1 MANILLV
8 EPDYKNKF
16 PPIGLMKI
24 ASYHRNKGDYVE
36 FYKGK
41 APYLKISNIDRVYI
55 TTLFTFYYDI
65 SVDTIKH
72 YLNYIPKNNI
82 FIGGIAATLLADT
95 FKKELKVN
103 NIIEGQLY
111 SSSLIGFSDNVNI
124 DNLPLDYDIL
134 DDISYE
140 YPAGNNFFIYTT
152 RGCPRKCPFCAV
164 PSLEPEF
171 KYTNNLISQINHIRN
186 TYGDKRNVLILDNNI
201 LYTTELESIIKDLN
215 YLGFLNNTLNFV
227 YPHQVNIL
235 IGKIRRRR
243 QFSLSTFKQEEELRS
258 FLKNFKRRIKNNKL
272 KNKYSL
278 IVDKIKKEED
288 IFYTVL
294 KYKNEIDPIVEK
306 YRFKNK
312 LQRYVDFN
320 QGLDCRLLNEKRMKI
335 LSKIPVK
342 PFRIS
347 YDNIKITKKYKIAF
361 NLSYKYGVKYYS
373 NYMLYNY
380 KDIPQDLWKRLHNT
394 IKLYETKTDI
404 QGFSFPMKY
413 TPIDIKNRDFIS
425 TKWNKKYLS
434 GLNVIL
440 NVTKGVVAKELDF
453 FYKAFGKND
462 SDFIKILT
470 MPNEFIK
477 YRVFFEDKGYINI
490 WNNLYKML
498 SVDEKQELLD
508 CLNDNQS
515 DPSEK
520 VLKILKMYEI
530 TKNSLLKY
538 KEKDKFENVIEYV
551 NY

>member
-72 YLNYIPKNNI
+72 YLNYIPRDNI
-82 FIGGIAATLLADT
+82 FIGGIAATLLADI
-95 FKKELKVN
+95 FRKELKVK
-103 NIIEGQLY
+103 NIIEGQLDD
-111 SSSLIGFSDNVNI
+111 SSLIGFSDNVNI

-140 YPAGNNFFIYTT
+140 YPSGDNFFIYTT

-164 PSLEPEF
+164 PKLEPEF
-171 KYTNNLISQINHIRN
+171 KYTNNLISQINHIRK
-186 TYGDKRNVLILDNNI
+186 TYGDKRNVLIMDNNI
-201 LYTTELESIIKDLN
+201 LYTSELESIINDLN
-215 YLGFLNNTLNFV
+215 YLSFINNTPNFV
-227 YPHQVNIL
+227 YPNQINSL
-235 IGKIRRRR
+235 IDKIKRRR
-243 QFSLSTFKQEEELRS
+243 QFSLNTFKQEEELRN
-258 FLKNFKRRIKNNKL
+258 FLINFKRRIKKDEL
-272 KNKYSL
+272 KNKFSL
-278 IVDKIKKEED
+278 LIDEIIKEKD

-294 KYKNEIDPIVEK
+294 KYKNEIEPIVEK
-306 YRFKNK
+306 YRFKSK

-335 LSKIPVK
+335 LSKIAIK

-347 YDNIKITKKYKIAF
+347 YDNIKITNKYKFAF

-380 KDIPQDLWKRLHNT
+380 KDTPQDLWKRLYNT
-394 IKLYETKTDI
+394 IKLYESKSDI

-413 TPIDIKNRDFIS
+413 APIDIKKRNFIS
-425 TKWNKKYLS
+425 SKWNKKYLS
-434 GLNVIL
+434 ALNVIL
-440 NVTKGVVAKELDF
+440 NVTKGVVVKELDF
-453 FYKAFGKND
+453 FYKAYGKND

-470 MPNEFIK
+470 MPDEFIK
-477 YRVFFEDKGYINI
+477 YRAFFEDKGYIDF
-490 WNNLYKML
+490 WNNLYKIL
-498 SVDEKQELLD
+498 SVTEKLELLNY
-508 CLNDNQS
+508 LNGKKNAS
-515 DPSEK
+515 SKK
-520 VLKILKMYEI
+520 VLKILRLYEL
-530 TKNSLLKY
+530 KRNFLLKY
-538 KEKDKFENVIEYV
+538 KEKDKFKNVIENV
-551 NY
+551 NC